1 MALPKCQW
9 IQKLYAHFQL
19 NPMVEED
26 ALKMAILHIEGEA
39 NRWWFHG
46 INTLVH
52 DHISSYEYFSK
63 ALVKRFNRKYPELSF
78 KELEQLK

>member
-1 MALPKCQW
+1 MNASAW

-46 INTLVH
+46 INTLGH
-52 DHISSYEYFSK
+52 DQI
-63 ALVKRFNRKYPELSF
+63 
-78 KELEQLK
+78 

>member
-26 ALKMAILHIEGEA
+26 ALEMAILHIEGEA

-46 INTLVH
+46 IRSLGH
-52 DHISSYEYFSK
+52 DPISSYEYFSK
-63 ALVKRFNRKYPELSF
+63 ALVEIFNRKYPEHSF
-78 KELEQLK
+78 KELAQLK